1 MARLTKEQCLN
12 KINTLS
18 DKFAVIEERYH
29 KRLLSAEK
37 NRDREL
43 KKVPYP
49 MYNPVLGTMT
59 DVTEDTVNHWYKMD
73 LELALMNYSDA
84 MKRNEYELNKVKE
97 NLDKILIKENE
108 KATQEE
114 LSTPIPELVDTL
126 KHMFDRWAEE
136 EIKKN
141 DEHPYYSKLTEAQR
155 MEYLVMPIAREI
167 TYRSYGVIGKIHH
180 FSPIDFRYGKVDIVT
195 YNERGSS
202 CTLFSTIVNGHERTS
217 CYGKV
222 YEVKPHIRTITI

>member
-1 MARLTKEQCLN
+1 MARLTKEQCLE

-18 DKFAVIEERYH
+18 DKFAVIEERYN
-29 KRLLSAEK
+29 KKLLKAER
-37 NRDREL
+37 NRENEL
-43 KKVPYP
+43 KKIPYQV
-49 MYNPVLGTMT
+49 YNPVLCKMV
-59 DVTEDTVNHWYKMD
+59 DVTPDTVNIGYRMD
-73 LELALMNYSDA
+73 IDLALREYNDA
-84 MKRNEYELNKVKE
+84 VKRNEYDLNKVKE

-108 KATQEE
+108 KATREE

-126 KHMFDRWAEE
+126 KHMFDRWANE

-180 FSPIDFRYGKVDIVT
+180 FSPIDFRYGKVEMVT

-202 CTLFSTIVNGHERTS
+202 CTLLSTIVSGHERTS

>member
-12 KINTLS
+12 KINILP

-29 KRLLSAEK
+29 KRMLCAEK

-49 MYNPVLGTMT
+49 MYNPVLGIMT
-59 DVTEDTVNHWYKMD
+59 EVTEETVNNWYEMD
-73 LELALMNYSDA
+73 LKIALSDYSEA
-84 MKRNEYELNKVKE
+84 ITRNENALNKVKE
-97 NLDKILIKENE
+97 DLDKILIKENE
-108 KATQEE
+108 KATREE

-126 KHMFDRWAEE
+126 KHMFDQWANE
-136 EIKKN
+136 EIKKK

-180 FSPIDFRYGKVDIVT
+180 FSKIDFRYGKVEMVT

-202 CTLFSTIVNGHERTS
+202 CTLFSTIVHGHERTS

-222 YEVKPHIRTITI
+222 YEVNSHIRTITI